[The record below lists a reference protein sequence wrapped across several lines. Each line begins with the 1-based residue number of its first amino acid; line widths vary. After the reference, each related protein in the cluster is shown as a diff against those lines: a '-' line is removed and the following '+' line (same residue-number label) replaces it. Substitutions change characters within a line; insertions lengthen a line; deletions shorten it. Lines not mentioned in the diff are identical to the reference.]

1 MCYCFVALDEG
12 KDMLV
17 VVLGLVMLFGAQ
29 AVQGLCKLLD
39 LFSKPV
45 CSCLEGV
52 QSSLN
57 VAYGSKRRCM
67 DKPIW

>member
-12 KDMLV
+12 KDMLIV
-17 VVLGLVMLFGAQ
+17 ILGLVMLFNSQ
-29 AVQGLCKLLD
+29 AIQSLCKLLD

-45 CSCLEGV
+45 CGRLEGV

-57 VAYGSKRRCM
+57 VTDGAKRRCLS
-67 DKPIW
+67 KLIW